1 MVNLKDIV
9 DLNINLALF
18 EISAIPLNILLSI
31 WMINHYKY
39 KNKDYHCYINGQTGK
54 ATGKSLFEWAT

>member
-1 MVNLKDIV
+1 VVNLKDIV

-39 KNKDYHCYINGQTGK
+39 KKDDLILPLHIHFM
-54 ATGKSLFEWAT
+54 AR